1 MRTERSP
8 LPRVMVRVVLTIGM
22 LVCLAAGTLAQQTST
37 ASETKTF
44 EVIAVD
50 GNQLVV
56 NFPEGTRQITVPE
69 GFLFNIDPA

>member
-1 MRTERSP
+1 MLAQAAMKGAYMS
-8 LPRVMVRVVLTIGM
+8 RVMSRVVLTVGT
-22 LVCLAAGTLAQQTST
+22 LVCLAAGAWAQATST

-56 NFPEGTRQITVPE
+56 NLP
-69 GFLFNIDPA
+69 